1 MRNYPVSV
9 TLPYIFERPTP
20 PFEGNDIRYPE
31 SLVRYFM
38 QAYSKKG
45 ARVFDPFAGLGT
57 TLFVAEELGR
67 KPFGMEADANRHAWA
82 AGQLENWASLMHGD
96 AAKINRYDFP
106 KMDFCMTS
114 PPFMP
119 KTHKWNPLFAGN
131 PKHAGYDKYL
141 KQMGCI
147 FALTAALMKP
157 NAVVAV
163 QADNLAGRIY
173 TPLVADLQAVIAQ
186 HLTPVGE
193 TIVQWQKPKPDYPH
207 THVLLFA
214 KK

>member
-1 MRNYPVSV
+1 MRDYPVTV
-9 TLPYIFERPTP
+9 TLPYVFERPTP

-45 ARVFDPFAGLGT
+45 GRVFDPFAGLGT

-96 AAKINRYDFP
+96 AAKIDRYDFP

-141 KQMGCI
+141 KQMGRI
-147 FALTAALMKP
+147 FGLTAALMKP
-157 NAVVAV
+157 KAVVAV
-163 QADNLAGRIY
+163 QADNLAGRLY

-193 TIVQWQKPKPDYPH
+193 TIVQWQKPKPGYPH
-207 THVLLFA
+207 THVLLFT